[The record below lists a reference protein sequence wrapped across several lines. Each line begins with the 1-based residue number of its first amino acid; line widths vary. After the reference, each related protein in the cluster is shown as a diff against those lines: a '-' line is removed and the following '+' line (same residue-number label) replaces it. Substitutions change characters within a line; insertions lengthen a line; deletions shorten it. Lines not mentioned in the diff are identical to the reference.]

1 MEPLSL
7 TTPAQIDGFRVRM
20 VIRAIDLYLKSDGRM
35 ILTRTARPAD
45 LRRMASEYTGKNY
58 PRSRQGLESARDDLQ
73 ALFN

>member
-58 PRSRQGLESARDDLQ
+58 PRSRQGLESARNDLQ